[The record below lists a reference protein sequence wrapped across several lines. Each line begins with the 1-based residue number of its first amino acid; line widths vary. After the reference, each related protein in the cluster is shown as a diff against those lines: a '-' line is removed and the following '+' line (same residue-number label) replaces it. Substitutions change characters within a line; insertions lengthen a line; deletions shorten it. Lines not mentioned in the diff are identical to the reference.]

1 MNDLCK
7 VISIVSGIIITGIFL
22 PFLDFAYGE
31 SDFVLEMSNASSNN
45 EKLTLF
51 AIEGETYRGGICPSG
66 QCNLEGN
73 IDPFFSPPNPDRT
86 YMSFDVD
93 FILRDNVP
101 NPNIGPNEKA
111 YLERF
116 SVSNY
121 CRVEDIIEDN
131 GQEIYTCLNGSTT
144 VSRNFDSRS
153 WNYDTNTIY
162 DAKKN
167 TLKIFGDYTGS
178 R

>member
-7 VISIVSGIIITGIFL
+7 VISIVSGIIITGIFF

-73 IDPFFSPPNPDRT
+73 IDPFFSPPASHPAWPVRLSRTENRHKTIQKSYAEVRNRNPT
-86 YMSFDVD
+86 
-93 FILRDNVP
+93 
-101 NPNIGPNEKA
+101 
-111 YLERF
+111 
-116 SVSNY
+116 
-121 CRVEDIIEDN
+121 
-131 GQEIYTCLNGSTT
+131 
-144 VSRNFDSRS
+144 
-153 WNYDTNTIY
+153 
-162 DAKKN
+162 
-167 TLKIFGDYTGS
+167 
-178 R
+178 

>member
-1 MNDLCK
+1 
-7 VISIVSGIIITGIFL
+7 
-22 PFLDFAYGE
+22 
-31 SDFVLEMSNASSNN
+31 
-45 EKLTLF
+45 
-51 AIEGETYRGGICPSG
+51 
-66 QCNLEGN
+66 
-73 IDPFFSPPNPDRT
+73 
-86 YMSFDVD
+86 MSFDVD

>member
-111 YLERF
+111 YLR
-116 SVSNY
+116 
-121 CRVEDIIEDN
+121 
-131 GQEIYTCLNGSTT
+131 
-144 VSRNFDSRS
+144 
-153 WNYDTNTIY
+153 TI
-162 DAKKN
+162 
-167 TLKIFGDYTGS
+167 
-178 R
+178 